1 MEWYI
6 LAIVAALAA
15 SISMICKKKALVKE
29 HAMEFLTVHK
39 LFEVLIVLFLIPF
52 IDFNVS
58 WSLVGL
64 IYIVTLV
71 GSVALLLVAKAYRHM
86 DFSIVVPMYNLS
98 PAFLVV
104 LAFFILGEK
113 LNLSQLLGIAL
124 LIVGA
129 YAVEL
134 EPKSMDL
141 KKPFVEMLKSKYLH
155 FLFLALIL
163 ISLSSIGEKYVLGR
177 NVTPFT
183 LLFLGYLFTFVNTFV
198 LLSIFHDGFRGIK
211 HGIKTAGWWIFSVAF
226 FATIA
231 NLAYLYAISIAYVSL
246 VVPVVRLSSL
256 FATISSGKL
265 FHEENVFY
273 RVISCIV
280 MLFGAYMVIAG

>member
-1 MEWYI
+1 MEWYVF
-6 LAIVAALAA
+6 AIVAALAA

-29 HAMEFLTVHK
+29 HAMEFLTIHK
-39 LFEVLIVLFLIPF
+39 LFELLIVLFLIPF
-52 IDFNVS
+52 MDFNIS
-58 WSLVGL
+58 WGMVGL
-64 IYIVTLV
+64 IYLISIV

-98 PAFLVV
+98 PAFLVIM
-104 LAFFILGEK
+104 AFFILGEK
-113 LNLSQLLGIAL
+113 LNLSQLLGVGL

-134 EPKSMDL
+134 DPKSMNL
-141 KKPFVEMLKSKYLH
+141 KKPFIEMWKSKYLH

-163 ISLSSIGEKYVLGR
+163 LSLAVVGEKYVLGK

-183 LLFLGYLFTFVNTFV
+183 LLFLGYLFTFVNIFV
-198 LLSIFHDGFRGIK
+198 LLSIFHDGWRGIT
-211 HGIKTAGWWIFSVAF
+211 HGIKTAGAWIFSVAF

-231 NLAYLYAISIAYVSL
+231 NLAYLYAISVAYVSL

-256 FATISSGKL
+256 FATIASGKL

-273 RVISCIV
+273 RVISCII